1 MHLTF
6 ALLLSLTVGGVTAR
20 PGEKVSGW
28 IDISGP
34 DAATKIPVSVV
45 HGMNPGPVLALI
57 AGTHGSEYTSII
69 ALGQLLPKL
78 DPSRMK
84 GSVILVHMASPT
96 MFYGRRVYYGLDSK
110 NPNRM
115 FPGDPNGT
123 VSERTAHAITTEVMD
138 KATHVVDMHCG
149 DGNESLRPYAY
160 WMPIGDE
167 KVDNAAREMLL
178 AFGLDH
184 IVIDRTRPKDPKK
197 TLYTSTTAMVRGK
210 PAITVESGG
219 MGLTDNESVA
229 AQEAGALS
237 LINYL
242 GIMDAPS
249 VRVTN
254 PVWYEKTEV
263 LRAPV
268 TGVWRP
274 VVDKMHSVAKDA
286 LIGRILDPFGNVL
299 REIRAP
305 FAGEMMY
312 VVGTPPATEGEPLGM
327 IAEPKRD
334 E

>member
-1 MHLTF
+1 MHL
-6 ALLLSLTVGGVTAR
+6 LLILALTVGSVSAK

-28 IDISGP
+28 IDVPAAG
-34 DAATKIPVSVV
+34 DAGTKIPVSVV
-45 HGMNPGPVLALI
+45 NGANPGPVLALI
-57 AGTHGSEYTSII
+57 AGTHGAEYTSII
-69 ALGQLLPKL
+69 ALPRVLARL

-84 GSVILVHMASPT
+84 GSVILVHMAQPQ
-96 MFYGRRVYYGLDSK
+96 MFYGRRVYYGLDAK
-110 NPNRM
+110 NPNRT
-115 FPGDPNGT
+115 FPGDPAGT
-123 VSERTAHAITTEVMD
+123 ISERTAHALTTQVID

-149 DGNESLRPYAY
+149 DGNESLRPYSY
-160 WMPIGDE
+160 WMPIGDD
-167 KVDNAAREMLL
+167 KVDNAARDMVL

-184 IVIDRTRPKDPKK
+184 IVIDRARPTDPKK

-219 MGLTDNESVA
+219 MGLTDEASVA

-237 LINYL
+237 VINHL

-249 VRVTN
+249 VRVPN

-274 VVDKMHSVAKDA
+274 VVDNMHSVAKDA

-305 FAGEMMY
+305 FGGEMMY

-327 IAEPKRD
+327 IAQSKRD

>member
-1 MHLTF
+1 MNLALTLVL
-6 ALLLSLTVGGVTAR
+6 ALTVGGITAK

-34 DAATKIPVSVV
+34 DAATKIPVTVV
-45 HGMNPGPVLALI
+45 HGANPGNVLALI

-69 ALGQLLPKL
+69 ALGQLVTKL
-78 DPSRMK
+78 DPARMK
-84 GSVILVHMASPT
+84 GSVIIVHMASPT
-96 MFYGRRVYYGLDSK
+96 MFYGRRVYYGLDAK

-115 FPGDPNGT
+115 FPGDPKGT
-123 VSERTAHAITTEVMD
+123 VSERTAYALTTQVID
-138 KATHVVDMHCG
+138 QSTHVADMHCG
-149 DGNESLRPYAY
+149 DGNESLRPYSY

-184 IVIDRTRPKDPKK
+184 IIIDRERPKDPVK

-219 MGLTDNESVA
+219 MGLTDDASVA

-237 LINYL
+237 LINHL

-249 VRVTN
+249 VRISN
-254 PVWYEKTEV
+254 PVWYEKSEV

-274 VVDKMHSVAKDA
+274 DVEPMQTVAKGA
-286 LIGRILDPFGNVL
+286 LIGRILDPFGKVL
-299 REIRAP
+299 TEIRAP
-305 FAGEMMY
+305 FTGEMMY
-312 VVGTPPATEGEPLGM
+312 VVGTPPATQGEPLGM
-327 IAEPKRD
+327 IAVPKLD
-334 E
+334 